1 MDKEIKNLQKNVEIM
16 SIPKNIIKLTEK
28 QIDDNNIQ
36 FKKRLANFEH
46 KFKNTS
52 YYKKHHNEFDDL
64 KKIVEDGKERIE
76 NLKNFNDEPP
86 ILPELY
92 NETKE
97 NEDIIL
103 KNIVINKY
111 EPNINDNVFI
121 FKGLYYGKPCFYK
134 CFNDLATKKQFYEQ
148 KIYEYIKTRNEKIK
162 PYYEDYFVKIYGN
175 YKLSSIKFI
184 EKLIDCDEMKKLSE
198 EIQKENY
205 IYIIIT
211 EDLTQNGETVF
222 NYFINNFDNKN
233 KIINVVFD
241 LIYGIYLM
249 NNKLKLMH
257 NDLHFH
263 NIFIV
268 YYDTEKESKYEIEKV
283 EYIRKK
289 NYKVC
294 FYDFDLSYLKNNDN
308 EYLYD
313 LNIIKNELSAKDIW
327 TILFAIITTIG
338 TKVEDNKIIKDVN
351 IKNNFFNNIFNTEL
365 IVNIDREMD
374 TKLTFYMILMNTLL
388 DNDNEL
394 KIQLLK
400 VYENPRYWSAFCVD
414 NNTKNCITPYIPKL
428 LPLEVLKRLLH
439 NNFIFRILK
448 FYKVNSFYYKYLK
461 YKNKYLQLKN
471 IKKY

>member
-111 EPNINDNVFI
+111 ISNNNNVFI
-121 FKGLYYGKPCFYK
+121 FKGLYSSKPCFYK
-134 CFNDLATKKQFYEQ
+134 CFNVLSEPKQFYEQ

-175 YKLSSIKFI
+175 YKLSSIKFS
-184 EKLIDCDEMKKLSE
+184 EKLTHYAFDSDNIDDVEYFLKLSNINE
-198 EIQKENY
+198 KIIKHND
-205 IYIIIT
+205 INIIIT

-222 NYFINNFDNKN
+222 DYFENNFDNKN

-249 NNKLKLMH
+249 NNKLKLFH

-268 YYDTEKESKYEIEKV
+268 YDDTEKESKYEIEKV

-294 FYDFDLSYLKNNDN
+294 FYDFDLSYLKNNN
-308 EYLYD
+308 NYLD
-313 LNIIKNELSAKDIW
+313 TIILTKNELYNKDVW
-327 TILFAIITTIG
+327 TIINYIFNIII
-338 TKVEDNKIIKDVN
+338 NKDVN
-351 IKNNFFNNIFNTEL
+351 IKNFIFNDIFNTKL

-394 KIQLLK
+394 KIQLK
-400 VYENPRYWSAFCVD
+400 KIYFYNDYENFFIPD
-414 NNTKNCITPYIPKL
+414 IPKL
-428 LPLEVLKRLLH
+428 LPLEVLKRLLQ